1 MTGSTTRTTTTR
13 TTMETTTKQ
22 VPFCTHKD
30 DDGVEDCGV
39 RMIRFLNPFRF
50 VCPRGHGNTHRLL
63 RIVVR

>member
-1 MTGSTTRTTTTR
+1 
-13 TTMETTTKQ
+13 METTTKQ